1 MKVLFQSITHLFPP
15 KFESTNWT
23 GYWREGILNGQKN
36 IETKITGIQKR
47 LFELEDKS
55 QNFDHLGKELHNVFG
70 TLADCSNSFQTRRD
84 EFENRLRLDS
94 LIFHGLSDAK
104 ETWSETERLST
115 GAIKEVFQSFSTDS
129 IDRAH
134 SLGPFSPTKCHPIIV
149 KFASFKAKQKNY
161 FTSQPVETTFQW
173 ARTFPPA
180 PVSLEIN

>member
-161 FTSQPVETTFQW
+161 FTSQPVETFQW